1 MPTILIAVSLENGSV
16 VLRTG
21 EGREF
26 AASNA
31 VELWGDVMN
40 LVRSS
45 ESTTLAVPK
54 SGPKNDH
61 ANARSHRVTAEVIDP
76 PKNKQREQEESFLAG
91 VEQMADVAEEAA
103 AQEWGTFGRMFAQG
117 VRNNAPTVAKQV
129 QSALRRRRPR
139 RTRRR

>member
-1 MPTILIAVSLENGSV
+1 MPTILIAVSFENGSV

-31 VELWGDVMN
+31 VELWGDIIN
-40 LVRSS
+40 LVRNSD
-45 ESTTLAVPK
+45 STALAVPK
-54 SGPKNDH
+54 SDRTSDQT
-61 ANARSHRVTAEVIDP
+61 NAGAHRVTAEVIDP
-76 PKNKQREQEESFLAG
+76 PRNKRLEQEEALLAG
-91 VEQMADVAEEAA
+91 VGQMADVAEEAA

-129 QSALRRRRPR
+129 QSALRRRRSR